1 MLVDISPPLS
11 PDTAVFP
18 GDTPLSRRVLM
29 DTAKG
34 DHLTL
39 STLTSTVHVGSHADG
54 ESHYK
59 PGGKPIDQH
68 PIELY
73 LGPCVVAPVRA
84 EPCKRFGIDAIDE
97 KWLGAIDGLTT
108 HGQPGR
114 LLLATGTGGS
124 PETFPSDLAAPEP
137 ACIDALVARGVRLL
151 GVDTPSVDLADAK
164 DLVGHAA
171 CARGGV
177 SIIEGLVLDGVEPGI
192 WELIALPLRLVGFD
206 ASPVRAVLRR

>member
-11 PDTAVFP
+11 PRTAVFP

-29 DTAKG
+29 DTANG

-54 ESHYK
+54 ENHYK
-59 PGGKPIDQH
+59 PGGRAIDEH
-68 PIELY
+68 SLEVY
-73 LGPCVVAPVRA
+73 LGPCVVAPVLA
-84 EPCKRFGIDAIDE
+84 ESGQRFGLDAIDE
-97 KWLGAIDGLTT
+97 KWLDALAGLVAD
-108 HGQPGR
+108 GQPGR
-114 LLLATGTGGS
+114 LLLHTGTGGS
-124 PETFPSDLAAPEP
+124 PESFPNDLAAPEP
-137 ACIDALVARGVRLL
+137 AAIDELAERGVRLL

-164 DLVGHAA
+164 DLIGHAA

-177 SIIEGLVLDGVEPGI
+177 SILEGLVLDGVEPGV
-192 WELIALPLRLVGFD
+192 WELIALPLKLVGFD

>member
-11 PDTAVFP
+11 SATAIFP
-18 GDTPLSRRVLM
+18 GDTALSRKVLM
-29 DTAKG
+29 DTARG

-39 STLTSTVHVGSHADG
+39 STLTSTVHIGAHADA

-59 PGGKPIDQH
+59 PAGRSIDEH
-68 PIELY
+68 PLELY

-84 EPCKRFGIDAIDE
+84 KPGARFEIDAIDQR
-97 KWLGAIDGLTT
+97 WLDAVEGLAE

-114 LLLATGTGGS
+114 LLLQTGTGGD
-124 PETFPSDLAAPEP
+124 PATFPSDLAAPTPEM
-137 ACIDALVARGVRLL
+137 IEALAAREVRLL

-164 DLVGHAA
+164 DLIGHAA
-171 CARGGV
+171 CARSGV
-177 SIIEGLVLDGVEPGI
+177 SILEGLVLGGVEPGI

>member
-11 PDTAVFP
+11 PATAVFP
-18 GDTPLSRRVLM
+18 GDTALSRKILM
-29 DTAKG
+29 DTGKG

-39 STLTSTVHVGSHADG
+39 STLTSTVHIGSHADA

-59 PGGKPIDQH
+59 PGGKSIDQH
-68 PIELY
+68 PIGLY
-73 LGPCVVAPVRA
+73 LGPCVVAPVRC
-84 EPCKRFGIDAIDE
+84 ERGRRFGLDTIDE
-97 KWLGAIDGLTT
+97 KWLDAIDGLTT
-108 HGQPGR
+108 NGQPGR
-114 LLLATGTGGS
+114 LLLQTGTGGS
-124 PETFPSDLAAPEP
+124 PGAFPNDLAAPEP
-137 ACIDALVARGVRLL
+137 ELIDALVAREVRLL

-177 SIIEGLVLDGVEPGI
+177 SILEGLVLDGVEPGI

>member
-84 EPCKRFGIDAIDE
+84 EPGKRFGIDAVDE
-97 KWLGAIDGLTT
+97 KWLGAIAGLTT

>member
-18 GDTPLSRRVLM
+18 GDTPLSRQVLM

-84 EPCKRFGIDAIDE
+84 EPGKRFGIDAIDE

-137 ACIDALVARGVRLL
+137 ACIGALVTRGVRLL

>member
-18 GDTPLSRRVLM
+18 GDTPLSRKVLM
-29 DTAKG
+29 DTAGG

-39 STLTSTVHVGSHADG
+39 STLTSTVHVGSHADA

-59 PGGKPIDQH
+59 PGGKTIDQH

-73 LGPCVVAPVRA
+73 LGPCVVAPVQA
-84 EPCKRFGIDAIDE
+84 ERGERFGIDAIDE
-97 KWLGAIDGLTT
+97 KWLEAIDELTM

-124 PETFPSDLAAPEP
+124 PATFPKDLAAPQP
-137 ACIDALVARGVRLL
+137 ACIDALVNRGVRLL

-177 SIIEGLVLDGVEPGI
+177 SIIEGLVLNGVEPGI

>member
-11 PDTAVFP
+11 PATAVFP

-29 DTAKG
+29 DTGKG
-34 DHLTL
+34 DHITL
-39 STLTSTVHVGSHADG
+39 STLTSTVHVGSHADA

-59 PGGKPIDQH
+59 PGGSTIDQH
-68 PIELY
+68 PLELY

-84 EPCKRFGIDAIDE
+84 QRGKRFGPDAIDE
-97 KWLGAIDGLTT
+97 KWLDAIDGLTGN
-108 HGQPGR
+108 GQPGR
-114 LLLATGTGGS
+114 LLLQTGTGGR
-124 PETFPSDLAAPEP
+124 PEAFPHDLAAPSPEL
-137 ACIDALVARGVRLL
+137 IDALVAREVRLL

-177 SIIEGLVLDGVEPGI
+177 SILEGLVLDGVEPGV
-192 WELIALPLRLVGFD
+192 WELIALPLKLVGFD

>member
-1 MLVDISPPLS
+1 MLVDVSPPLS
-11 PDTAVFP
+11 PRTAVFP
-18 GDTPLSRRVLM
+18 GDTPLSRKVLM
-29 DTAKG
+29 DTARG

-39 STLTSTVHVGSHADG
+39 STLTSTVHVGAHADA

-59 PGGKPIDQH
+59 PAGRTIDQH
-68 PIELY
+68 PLDLY

-84 EPCKRFGIDAIDE
+84 TRGERFGIDAIDE
-97 KWLGAIDGLTT
+97 AWLDAVRGLTE

-114 LLLATGTGGS
+114 LLLQTGTGAD
-124 PETFPSDLAAPEP
+124 PETFPSDLAAPTPEM
-137 ACIDALVARGVRLL
+137 IEALAAREVRLL

-164 DLVGHAA
+164 DLIGHAA
-171 CARGGV
+171 CARSGV
-177 SIIEGLVLDGVEPGI
+177 SILEGLVLGGVDPGI

>member
-11 PDTAVFP
+11 PRTAVFP
-18 GDTPLSRRVLM
+18 GDTPLSRNVLM
-29 DTAKG
+29 DTARG

-39 STLTSTVHVGSHADG
+39 STLTSTVHVGAHADG
-54 ESHYK
+54 ENHYK
-59 PGGKPIDQH
+59 PGGQPIDQH
-68 PIELY
+68 PLEMY

-84 EPCKRFGIDAIDE
+84 ERGKRFGIDAIDE
-97 KWLGAIDGLTT
+97 TWLDALHGLTT
-108 HGQPGR
+108 NGQPGR
-114 LLLATGTGGS
+114 LLLQTGTGGS
-124 PETFPSDLAAPEP
+124 PEVFPSDLAAPEP
-137 ACIDALVARGVRLL
+137 AMIDALVGKGVRLL

-177 SIIEGLVLDGVEPGI
+177 FILEGLVLDGVDPGI
-192 WELIALPLRLVGFD
+192 WELIALPLKLVGFD

>member
-1 MLVDISPPLS
+1 MLVDISPPLT
-11 PDTAVFP
+11 PKTAVFP
-18 GDTPLSRRVLM
+18 GDTMLSRRVLM
-29 DTAKG
+29 DTADG

-39 STLTSTVHVGSHADG
+39 STLTSTVHIGSHADG
-54 ESHYK
+54 ENHYK
-59 PGGKPIDQH
+59 PGGRPIDQH
-68 PIELY
+68 PLEMY

-84 EPCKRFGIDAIDE
+84 ECGRRFGIDAIAT
-97 KWLGAIDGLTT
+97 KWLNVLGGLVSD
-108 HGQPGR
+108 GQPGR
-114 LLLATGTGGS
+114 LLLQTGTGGS
-124 PETFPSDLAAPEP
+124 PEAFPSDLAAPEP
-137 ACIDALVARGVRLL
+137 EAIDALAGQGVRLL

-177 SIIEGLVLDGVEPGI
+177 LILEGLVLDGVEPGI

>member
-1 MLVDISPPLS
+1 
-11 PDTAVFP
+11 
-18 GDTPLSRRVLM
+18 M
-29 DTAKG
+29 DTARG

-39 STLTSTVHVGSHADG
+39 STLTSTVHIGAHADG
-54 ESHYK
+54 ENHYK
-59 PGGKPIDQH
+59 PGGQSIDEH
-68 PIELY
+68 PLEIY

-84 EPCKRFGIDAIDE
+84 RAGERFGF
-97 KWLGAIDGLTT
+97 GAIDPKWLDALEGLVA

-114 LLLATGTGGS
+114 LLLQTGTGVP
-124 PETFPSDLAAPEP
+124 PETFPNDLAAPEP
-137 ACIDALVARGVRLL
+137 AMIGALAQKGVRLL

-177 SIIEGLVLDGVEPGI
+177 YILEGLVLDGVDPGV
-192 WELIALPLRLVGFD
+192 WELIALPLKLVGFD

>member
-11 PDTAVFP
+11 PATAVFP
-18 GDTPLSRRVLM
+18 GDTALSRTVLM
-29 DTAKG
+29 DTARG

-39 STLTSTVHVGSHADG
+39 STLTSTVHVGSHADA

-59 PGGKPIDQH
+59 PGGRPIDQH

-84 EPCKRFGIDAIDE
+84 EPGKRFGVDAIDE
-97 KWLGAIDGLTT
+97 KWLEAVAGLTD

-114 LLLATGTGGS
+114 LLLATGTGGN
-124 PETFPSDLAAPEP
+124 PKIFPSDLSAPEP
-137 ACIDALVARGVRLL
+137 GCIDALVARGVRLL

-164 DLVGHAA
+164 ELVGHAA

-177 SIIEGLVLDGVEPGI
+177 SIIEGLVLDDVEPGI